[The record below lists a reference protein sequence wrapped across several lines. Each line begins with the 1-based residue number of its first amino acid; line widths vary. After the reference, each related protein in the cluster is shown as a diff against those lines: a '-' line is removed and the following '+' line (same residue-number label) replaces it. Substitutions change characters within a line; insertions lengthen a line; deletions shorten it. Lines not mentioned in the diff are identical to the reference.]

1 MSTRHTAWA
10 IVMFILGG
18 VCFIGRGW
26 ILNGMLKGW
35 FWAPLAKLTYG
46 AYLLHNLI
54 EDVASQTVFSN
65 PIYYTTYFYLSWW
78 VAFVC
83 GSYFA
88 SFVMFM
94 LIEAPCGNLQKLLLT
109 PRRRGGR
116 GEEGS
121 RGNGEARAKSIHP
134 EGVGLSN
141 QATFNQ
147 TALEAS
153 SIQQPVSK

>member
-1 MSTRHTAWA
+1 MSTRHTAWG

-26 ILNGMLKGW
+26 ILSGMLKGW

-46 AYLLHNLI
+46 AYLLSNLI
-54 EDVASQTVFSN
+54 QDVAAQTAFSN

-94 LIEAPCGNLQKLLLT
+94 LIEAPCGNLQKLLLSCCM
-109 PRRRGGR
+109 PRRRSESGSQA
-116 GEEGS
+116 GES
-121 RGNGEARAKSIHP
+121 HAQKIHP

-147 TALEAS
+147 TALETSDSAG
-153 SIQQPVSK
+153 QEAGR